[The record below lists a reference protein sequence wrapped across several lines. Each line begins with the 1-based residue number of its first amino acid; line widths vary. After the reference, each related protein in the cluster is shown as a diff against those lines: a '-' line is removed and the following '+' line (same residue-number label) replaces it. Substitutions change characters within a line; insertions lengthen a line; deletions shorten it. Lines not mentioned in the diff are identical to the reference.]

1 MLLRNQ
7 NKNKSGT
14 KDNQRFEKKKSQTMN
29 HPQIYFY
36 PHTIQKEFPYQ
47 IGNLCQV
54 YFHNTDK
61 YSFDKYKMIY
71 TELEK
76 NFMKW
81 QSIETE
87 HLIDID
93 FQDAISKKYIQY
105 KLEGLKKLFDWLNNQ
120 WMFNLKKMN
129 SLTITYGRYPL
140 IKILFSYDDDVDD
153 DNADYDDDDSYVNRY
168 DFYDMDENAMD
179 EDVMDVY
186 EEPLHNSYIDLYDFE
201 KYWNEMIPNTPI
213 THNSGLQGGKYI
225 KKNVENDRYEQD
237 DFIHSLVNS
246 EKINT
251 FLEGRKKKPYALAH
265 LWNRYWYEGIHGVIF
280 RKLFDRP
287 LLTRQILLLDR
298 RRFESSR
305 TDSFS
310 LGNPRKENGH
320 EIVDVNNRTDTS
332 GWSVG
337 LLAIG
342 LGGMVGI
349 SHFFLRNVL
358 EFQK

>member
-1 MLLRNQ
+1 
-7 NKNKSGT
+7 
-14 KDNQRFEKKKSQTMN
+14 MN

-36 PHTIQKEFPYQ
+36 PHTIQNEFPYQ

-61 YSFDKYKMIY
+61 HFFDKYKMIY

-76 NFMKW
+76 NLMKW
-81 QSIETE
+81 QPIETE
-87 HLIDID
+87 HIIEID

-105 KLEGLKKLFDWLNNQ
+105 KLEGLKKLFDWLNKQ
-120 WMFNLKKMN
+120 WNFGMKKMN

-140 IKILFSYDDDVDD
+140 IKILFSYGDDVDD
-153 DNADYDDDDSYVNRY
+153 DHADNDDDDNYMNRY
-168 DFYDMDENAMD
+168 DFYDMDENHKDDD
-179 EDVMDVY
+179 ENAVDVD

-213 THNSGLQGGKYI
+213 THNSGLQGRKYI
-225 KKNVENDRYEQD
+225 KKEIEKDLYEQD
-237 DFIHSLVNS
+237 DFIYSLVNS

-251 FLEGRKKKPYALAH
+251 FLEGRKKKPYALANI
-265 LWNRYWYEGIHGVIF
+265 WNRYWYEGIRGFVL
-280 RKLFDRP
+280 RKWFDHP
-287 LLTRQILLLDR
+287 LLTRHILFLNR
-298 RRFESSR
+298 RRFEPTHMVQSSWV
-305 TDSFS
+305 
-310 LGNPRKENGH
+310 NKENGY
-320 EIVDVNNRTDTS
+320 EIVDKKDRTTDTS

-337 LLAIG
+337 LLVIG

-349 SHFFLRNVL
+349 SHFFLGNVL